1 MTEIEKLYREMDAF
15 FARLWPGEN
24 RPLVFGDGRAESP
37 RLVLIG
43 EAPGE
48 KEVIE
53 KRPFVGKAGKNL
65 DEFLNMVQLC
75 RTDIYVTNVV
85 KVRPTKPGKS
95 GRVTNRAP
103 DKEELLLFTPW
114 LKKELS
120 LLSPKALVSLGNVPL
135 RALTE
140 DDKITIGDVHGTW
153 LTAKNGLPLYA
164 LYHPASVIYR
174 RELKEVYTRDV
185 LALYSYLKQNDN

>member
-1 MTEIEKLYREMDAF
+1 MTEVEKLYREMDAF

-24 RPLVFGDGRAESP
+24 RPLVFGDGKADAP
-37 RLVLIG
+37 RLTLVG

-48 KEVIE
+48 REVIE
-53 KRPFVGKAGKNL
+53 RRPFVGKAGKNL
-65 DEFLNMVQLC
+65 DEFLGMVGLD
-75 RTDIYVTNVV
+75 RADIYVTNVV

-95 GRVTNRAP
+95 GRVINRAP
-103 DKEELLLFTPW
+103 DKEELMLFAPW
-114 LKKELS
+114 LKKELE
-120 LLSPKALVSLGNVPL
+120 LLKPGALVSLGNVPL

-140 DDKITIGDVHGTW
+140 DEKITIGDVHGTW

-164 LYHPASVIYR
+164 LYHPASIIYR

-185 LALYSYLKQNDN
+185 LALASWLRARDN